1 MPEGL
6 RWLVARQ
13 HERCHSTW
21 RRFRSREIRFSC
33 AAEPTPSAPA
43 CGRSMPFR
51 ERRARGCDLRLLP
64 GSVQFGHGG
73 FPVSDGH
80 HLPLPAGSF
89 ISSAVVS
96 LLGVM
101 GLAYFFA
108 PPIFSLHVDDPF
120 NMVAIIIAFLIV
132 SAVITRLVSKLR
144 SARRSWRP
152 KSSSGSE
159 PRKRCSVPEQ
169 SCSASP
175 A

>member
-1 MPEGL
+1 VIVCL
-6 RWLVARQ
+6 SLQ
-13 HERCHSTW
+13 
-21 RRFRSREIRFSC
+21 
-33 AAEPTPSAPA
+33 
-43 CGRSMPFR
+43 
-51 ERRARGCDLRLLP
+51 
-64 GSVQFGHGG
+64 
-73 FPVSDGH
+73 
-80 HLPLPAGSF
+80 GSF

-108 PPIFSLHVDDPF
+108 PPIFSLRMDDPF
-120 NMVAIIIAFLIV
+120 NLVAIIAFLIV

-159 PRKRCSVPEQ
+159 PRKRCSVPER
-169 SCSASP
+169 SWSASP